1 MPKRLKFVVEQ
12 WVIYCTTANVAGT
25 VIRNFRIGLSLSNRI
40 GTYDSNRIS
49 KLRRSL
55 VPSYSNNWNP
65 CVQFPICEIAYHSSY
80 VPVFYH
86 FRDKARYWS
95 KIAIFFISPVFDDPV
110 SGSPSEYCDNV
121 ECGTIRMV
129 WRPDDDKTVIRLAVL
144 TQYRRVTDGQT
155 DIVCDGRTDGHRV
168 WRTDIVWR
176 TDRRTSCVT
185 DGQTS
190 CDGRT
195 DGHRATA

>member
-1 MPKRLKFVVEQ
+1 MPKRLKFVIEQ
-12 WVIYCTTANVAGT
+12 WVVYCTTANVAGT

-40 GTYDSNRIS
+40 GTSDSNRIS

-95 KIAIFFISPVFDDPV
+95 KIAIFSYPLYSTIPLVGLRRNIAITLSVEQLEWCGDPTMTKLWYVSCFDTIPT
-110 SGSPSEYCDNV
+110 CD
-121 ECGTIRMV
+121 GRT
-129 WRPDDDKTVIRLAVL
+129 DGH
-144 TQYRRVTDGQT
+144 RVTDGQT

-185 DGQTS
+185 DGQT
-190 CDGRT
+190 
-195 DGHRATA
+195 